1 MKQWM
6 IILLLGLLAL
16 TACEQTATT
25 KESNMG
31 LFTKKQ
37 APQAGDEDIPAGNH
51 VHIYMKNGGEIIIE
65 LFPDAAPNTV
75 ASFKKLAG
83 DGFYDG
89 LTFHRVIPGFVAQGG
104 DPRGDGTGG
113 PGYRVK
119 AEFNSHKHER
129 GSVAMARSADPDS
142 AGSQFYICYAP
153 QPHLDG
159 SYTVFGKVV
168 QGMDVVDRIKPGDV
182 MERVSV
188 EP

>member
-1 MKQWM
+1 
-6 IILLLGLLAL
+6 
-16 TACEQTATT
+16 
-25 KESNMG
+25 MG
-31 LFTKKQ
+31 LFSGKQ
-37 APQAGDEDIPAGNH
+37 APQAGDEGIPAGRH
-51 VHIYMKNGGEIIIE
+51 VRIHMRDGGEILIE
-65 LFPDAAPNTV
+65 LYPDEAPNTV

-104 DPRGDGTGG
+104 DPKGNGTGG
-113 PGYRVK
+113 PGYHVK

-129 GSVAMARSADPDS
+129 GTVAMARSADPDS
-142 AGSQFYICYAP
+142 AGSQFYICYAS

-168 QGMDVVDRIKPGDV
+168 EGMDVVDGIQVGDV
-182 MERVSV
+182 MERVTV